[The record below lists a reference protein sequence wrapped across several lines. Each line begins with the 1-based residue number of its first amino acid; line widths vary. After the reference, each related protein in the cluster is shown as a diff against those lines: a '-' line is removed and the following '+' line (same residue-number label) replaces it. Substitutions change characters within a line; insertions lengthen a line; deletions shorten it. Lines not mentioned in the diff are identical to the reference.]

1 MTPEK
6 ALNFLLEGN
15 QRFLLNIRINRNY
28 LKQVRDTSEGQ
39 FPFATVLSCIDSRI
53 PTEIIFDQG
62 VGDLFNARIAGNFVN
77 DDIIGSLEFACK
89 VAGSK
94 LIMVLGHTSCG
105 AIKGAC
111 DDVHLGKLTQMLEK
125 IKPAVNAVQTEAEEA
140 RNSSNLDFVNKVSIE
155 NVKIA
160 TKAIRDS
167 SEVLR
172 DMIDKH
178 EIEVVGAIYDV
189 SSGRVELI

>member
-28 LKQVRDTSEGQ
+28 LEQVRDTSEGQ

>member
-15 QRFLLNIRINRNY
+15 RRFLQNTGINRNY
-28 LKQVRDTSEGQ
+28 LEQVRDTSEGQ

-155 NVKIA
+155 NVKIT

-189 SSGRVELI
+189 SNGRVELI

>member
-15 QRFLLNIRINRNY
+15 QRFLLNMRINRNY
-28 LKQVRDTSEGQ
+28 LEQVRDTSEGQ